1 VLLSMTGFG
10 EARCQRDGLATSV
23 EVRTINSRFLKLS
36 VRAGEGYGSLEP
48 KIETIVRKTIRRGTI
63 QVNVRV
69 DRAKSSDDYKING
82 DVLRTYLKQLRGIT
96 DGKTT
101 EGNGVQ
107 LEALLMLPG
116 VVDEETRAAC
126 DADADWPL
134 IRPALEEAL
143 QNLAKMRAEEGS
155 AMAADLLINCKTA
168 ATSLDT
174 IQQRAPLV
182 IEDHAKRL
190 RERLNKTL
198 AELEVVVEPA
208 DLIREVGIFT
218 DRGDISE
225 EIVRLRSHIEQFEAN
240 MESTE
245 SSGRK
250 LEFLTQEMFRE
261 TNTIGSKAN
270 DLEIARSV
278 IEIKTAIERIREMI
292 QNIE

>member
-1 VLLSMTGFG
+1 MLLSMTGFG

-82 DVLRTYLKQLRGIT
+82 DVLRTYLGQLREIT

-116 VVDEETRAAC
+116 VVDEETKAAC

-155 AMAADLLINCKTA
+155 AMAADLLVNCKTA
-168 ATSLDT
+168 ATSLDA

-208 DLIREVGIFT
+208 DLIREVGIFA

-225 EIVRLRSHIEQFEAN
+225 EVVRLRSHIEQFEAN

-245 SSGRK
+245 ASGRK

>member
-82 DVLRTYLKQLRGIT
+82 DVLRTYLGQLREIT

-116 VVDEETRAAC
+116 VVDEETKAAC

-208 DLIREVGIFT
+208 DLIREVGIFA